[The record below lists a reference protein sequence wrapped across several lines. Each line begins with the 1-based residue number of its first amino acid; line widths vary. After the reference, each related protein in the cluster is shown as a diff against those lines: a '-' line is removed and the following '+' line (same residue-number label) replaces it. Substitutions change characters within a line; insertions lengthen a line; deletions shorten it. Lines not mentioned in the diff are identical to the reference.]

1 MATQWR
7 SPREYDEQ
15 QEASQEASQ
24 AAAGSLSRRS
34 LLRRSVAV
42 AAVAAPVGL
51 LAACG
56 RDPSTGLAGPAA
68 PAARRSAAMPA
79 APAKASS
86 STASA
91 FQEIQSDEN
100 AHVQL
105 LVGALGSN
113 ARPKPTFQGLEQS
126 SLSAFYA
133 LSRTFEN
140 VGVGA
145 YLGAAASISSKD
157 ILGTAAGIMDVEA
170 RHAGFLD
177 FLTGQPLSPDGP
189 VNKPLTQSQ
198 VVTAVSPFVA
208 SVNGGPSP
216 SGTLSNDN
224 DILNF
229 ALLLEYLEATFYN
242 INVPKFFGGSAPG
255 NG

>member
-1 MATQWR
+1 MATRWR
-7 SPREYDEQ
+7 SSREYDEQ
-15 QEASQEASQ
+15 SEASQ
-24 AAAGSLSRRS
+24 ATAGSLSRRS
-34 LLRRSVAV
+34 LLRRSVVV

-56 RDPSTGLAGPAA
+56 RDPSTAVAAPAA
-68 PAARRSAAMPA
+68 PVARRSAAMPEA
-79 APAKASS
+79 AIKASS
-86 STASA
+86 SASSA

-145 YLGAAASISSKD
+145 YLGAAPSISSKD

-170 RHAGFLD
+170 RHAGFLG
-177 FLTGQPLSPDGP
+177 FFTGQPLSPDGP
-189 VNKPLTQSQ
+189 VQKPLTQSQ
-198 VVTAVSPFVA
+198 VVSAVSPFVA

-216 SGTLSNDN
+216 TATLANDN